1 MKKFVRS
8 LISRLSDER
17 GFTLIELMIVISIIG
32 ILAIVVVPRF
42 MDLPQKAR
50 VQRANNDIAAIGMAL
65 NRYSLDNGSYPS
77 TEQGLQAL
85 IEKPTSDPQPSNY
98 NEGGYLEKKSLPK
111 DPWGREYS
119 YKSPADNGADYEII
133 SLGADG
139 KEGGDGDNAD
149 IKSGSN

>member
-1 MKKFVRS
+1 MKKIIRS
-8 LISRLSDER
+8 LIKRYSDES

-50 VQRANNDIAAIGMAL
+50 VQRANTDIAAIGMAL
-65 NRYSLDNGSYPS
+65 NRYSLDNGCYPS

-85 IEKPTSDPQPSNY
+85 IEKPTSDPQPNNY
-98 NEGGYLEKKSLPK
+98 NEGGYLEKKTLPK
-111 DPWGREYS
+111 DPWNHPYS

-133 SLGADG
+133 CLGADG

-149 IKSGSN
+149 IKSGTN